1 MEIEMMINVRTLL
14 AVAFVV
20 TAPLVIAADGDEAL
34 FGLKWGMTLAD
45 VKSAGVNLTKTKGD
59 RNLET
64 FRASSVPRGLSDF
77 ESYSFVF
84 ADGKLVKLWGLS
96 KDIVNDPTGSAGKQ
110 QFEALRSA
118 LTEKYGKPRLNYQSV
133 GNKLFKE
140 YDEFYQCLAYSGCG
154 LWAVTFDTPGKHISL
169 ELKGQRRGTGYLDI
183 TSEADPQWSNAL
195 EVYKSRKASS
205 DKDAL

>member
-1 MEIEMMINVRTLL
+1 MLKIRILLTIAFMMT
-14 AVAFVV
+14 
-20 TAPLVIAADGDEAL
+20 TPLVLAADGDEAL
-34 FGLKWGMTLAD
+34 FGLKWGMTPAD

-59 RNLET
+59 RNLEI

-77 ESYSFVF
+77 ESYHFIF

-96 KDIVNDPTGSAGKQ
+96 KDIVNYPAGITGKQ
-110 QFEALRSA
+110 QFDALRLA
-118 LTEKYGKPRLNYQSV
+118 LTEKYGKPKQNYQST

-154 LWAVTFDTPGKHISL
+154 IWVVGFEVPGKYISL
-169 ELKGQRRGTGYLDI
+169 ELKGQRRGMGYLDI
-183 TSEADPQWSNAL
+183 TSEAQPQWDNAL
-195 EVYKSRKASS
+195 EVYKSRKAIS